1 MNIDVELLNLSGL
14 FALMFID
21 INHMEA
27 ENQNKHRLRVDSV
40 KGVVLICRHS
50 LMHPVG

>member
-14 FALMFID
+14 FALMFND

-40 KGVVLICRHS
+40 KGVVLIRRHS
-50 LMHPVG
+50 LKHPTG

>member
-14 FALMFID
+14 FALMFND

-27 ENQNKHRLRVDSV
+27 ENQNKHHGVNSV
-40 KGVVLICRHS
+40 KGVVLIRRHS
-50 LMHPVG
+50 LKHPAG